1 MDPSNDQ
8 YSHLILQEGF
18 EYASQPTSRKTKKEG
33 SISLPSFRKLMA
45 LLEVCVEYTVQAW
58 FSEENKSPGRISATV

>member
-45 LLEVCVEYTVQAW
+45 LLEVCVEYTVQA
-58 FSEENKSPGRISATV
+58 